1 MNSLN
6 KNPPDAVSSKVIILG
21 MRLETLILAGI
32 RSEAIVDRPLRSLIR
47 PVARPK
53 KSFEGS
59 SLAHLRPAAAEEG
72 RMVSDPSDQED
83 LEKVKE
89 FLSGKESAF
98 EFLFDKYREK
108 VFAVAFRFVRD
119 KEDALEIVQDV
130 FLRIYQGLAKFK
142 TDSKF
147 FTWLY
152 RITVN
157 RAIDLLRSRKSRP
170 AVAMAAREEEENFE
184 TNIAD
189 PQSSD
194 PAALFDQ
201 KETGRQ
207 VLSAVAQ
214 LSEKHRTVFL
224 LHAVEELSYKEI
236 AEVLGCSIGTV
247 MSRLFYARKKLQ
259 ELLAGLDCL

>member
-1 MNSLN
+1 M
-6 KNPPDAVSSKVIILG
+6 
-21 MRLETLILAGI
+21 
-32 RSEAIVDRPLRSLIR
+32 
-47 PVARPK
+47 
-53 KSFEGS
+53 
-59 SLAHLRPAAAEEG
+59 
-72 RMVSDPSDQED
+72 
-83 LEKVKE
+83 
-89 FLSGKESAF
+89 SGKETAF

-108 VFAVAFRFVRD
+108 VYAVAFRFVRD

-130 FLRIYQGLAKFK
+130 FLRAYQGLAKFK

-170 AVAMAAREEEENFE
+170 AVELAAREEQDNFE
-184 TNIAD
+184 ANIAD
-189 PQSSD
+189 PRSCD

-201 KETGRQ
+201 KETGRL
-207 VLSAVAQ
+207 VLNAVSQ
-214 LSEKHRTVFL
+214 LSDKHQAVFL

-259 ELLAGLDCL
+259 ELLAGLSCL